1 MASSS
6 RCAAGRRSS
15 AQDNAFGRDLL
26 LPSRP
31 LASEIGFTR
40 FRHYSLAEVG
50 NIRLR
55 LRVASEASRVGGL
68 HLLRARGCPPPL
80 TPPRHSLRSRGGGNG
95 EEAVAN
101 DSIRAKT
108 VAM

>member
-1 MASSS
+1 MAP
-6 RCAAGRRSS
+6 RGRAMREATE
-15 AQDNAFGRDLL
+15 AQP

-31 LASEIGFTR
+31 LAPEIGFTR
-40 FRHYSLAEVG
+40 FRQYSLAEVG

-80 TPPRHSLRSRGGGNG
+80 TPPRHSLRSRGEGNG
-95 EEAVAN
+95 EEVHSAA
-101 DSIRAKT
+101 T
-108 VAM
+108 VFTSTRKGSCTSRSTI